1 RSSSSEKNAALPT
14 ESSLF
19 CTIAIQDDASSAAAS
34 APQPSDTTRSSLA
47 VRTAN
52 SDVNAS
58 GNTGNTGSK
67 DSEDEEAQ
75 LSGNTDDG
83 PQSKKARQESVR
95 TSGRTRQKAVVEE
108 PGVKKGLGL
117 LDPNC
122 INRYLPPDLGLDSVS
137 QPSFEHNVK
146 SFKNSLLAYWTS
158 ASRRKSQ
165 GSVPASSRQPSKPSK
180 HLSQRMSVSAAGPG
194 VPMPAS
200 LVTVPSCFAD
210 PKLVQRWL
218 ASLPATLTLTEL
230 AARLLGDSV
239 LGNATLGIP
248 DALHGRWPSN
258 LAHTLVRILQ
268 ACEVLR
274 LDVRSAAIA
283 SRQHQVDQ
291 LDHAAE
297 SFHFSLSLAEVMFD
311 QCAAALKSNVSAGAS
326 AAGDSKA
333 PGAGNA
339 LLDASIPGI
348 FARLFGVIQ
357 SASGLLYADK
367 PDLYARVL
375 WLKARYGRLTG
386 AHRQVRECLVACR
399 AVLDERH
406 ASHAADGQPNAHE
419 TRVAMDEMT
428 GLTVP
433 VPNGGSVTLITSDVV
448 QQLIYEDAANSY
460 MADTQTLLAEC
471 QYEQVAQKLV
481 PVLLTATSADSGTEL
496 SPIAEAA
503 RRLLL
508 QGSAPQSFLH
518 YLESLYEAL
527 KHLERPNE
535 LLRLQPLL
543 LNEYVSAVLDDDE
556 SADSLFP
563 KILECIRTLSAD
575 LQRNAVRVESY
586 ASSAQ
591 DAASL
596 SETESRDLD
605 AVLLSVKPIAQLLVH
620 VAWQLMVAVSDGA
633 SIFGQGKHVIE
644 ARKSLGVHVSWS
656 WILFLS
662 QVQLRNAIDLH
673 SLSLVQTDGMGTFT
687 SGVVQ
692 SKTPDPNA
700 SDASAVLRQA
710 TGTAAVKAKSQAD
723 ASSNTD
729 ADASDGDNN
738 ASDDDDDDD
747 DDDDNESDSTSFS
760 KAADPKSRMVMAMG
774 WIHEQLGE
782 VFLCGADN
790 AAYLR
795 YMMSILS
802 TLEYRKQHVHVNQ
815 CYACLYGLIIK
826 LDRETIYEHECPPL
840 PFEKDAATEVFELF
854 SPYILEKLRVRS
866 YRSITYDIR
875 DCFDKISEVLGDPAS
890 QNAQAGHNR
899 ALIATFLDSSIDP
912 SLVNP
917 SVRHALGTFDL
928 TITDILPSVF
938 HMLHYI
944 AGAIIWTQYNARL
957 ANSSR
962 SQEAVDELK
971 EATDMLL
978 KHLSVAPS
986 DVNGWILLGQC
997 YFALSTELLHW
1008 SAFKI
1013 IEERQTIAQYQRRA
1027 FNCFLRAAKLL
1038 QTGRDARSATSDS
1051 QMSLWRCFGNLCYA
1065 ICSKPMSGE
1074 ALSPSLYQI
1083 QQLWCTRFAD
1093 RSRQGSLLD
1102 GGSPAELLR
1111 QQCRHVLGL
1120 SLFCFRKG
1128 LSLDRS
1134 SFHLNYSIACVWRK
1148 LGNVDQTTSRLVR
1161 AIQCAT
1167 VDASTKDKDNDKILE
1182 SSIKLVDH
1190 LATAYHGSKLTA
1202 TAVLETLARLPS
1214 IPPLVDSAGVPV
1226 KDWPQV
1232 TSEKDPSGVYHIL
1245 LGLIAQLKIMDRKKW
1260 QHKPIYRHAWI
1271 HFRVFGD
1278 AVAAKTELLALYQ
1291 LRSNM
1296 KSLKSIWK
1304 TEFERAGKH
1313 FVYVHKYT
1321 LFLVQLATMTAD
1333 TVLLRQLHRR
1343 IVKSDDVCLEKD
1355 ALITQ
1360 VRQGFLQIVAREPVA
1375 NSEASRRM
1383 CAIVESVYALP
1394 SIEAAEQMIMQDAGS
1409 ESENAL
1415 ARMLFA
1421 IDLRRDK
1428 MPSDQM
1434 DQLSGFVVASYSS
1447 LCMNALL
1454 SMSATNAAAAG
1465 CITASSSG
1473 IVASGFGSG
1482 NTAIAP
1488 AKTTAVLLRASRL
1501 STSTSGGL
1509 AACLKRQ

>member
-1 RSSSSEKNAALPT
+1 MTFVALNKLPPAEALGQSVISRELLVENTLGQYLRALELQRKHDHVSATAVYAELVCMPIMLEPLAPVADIQGSPIHALQFAVHKNYALSLLQRVACVGDDAAGAADAADLTSDMPPFDKADAANRAVSHLRKALAIDASDYECNHTLADLSLKHGDHNQAYACLHSCVVNAPAQPQRLKSLEMLAKLLFDLGEYSECLQVLDRILQLAPAHPDANAIKDTILLESLEGASLTSRLDTTVDPRELFRLDLKRASGSILKRKRDVPAVSALSSPPSKPIVLSLGLNPLWSDLASTLADALDTYQRSSSSEKNAALPT

-122 INRYLPPDLGLDSVS
+122 INR
-137 QPSFEHNVK
+137 
-146 SFKNSLLAYWTS
+146 
-158 ASRRKSQ
+158 
-165 GSVPASSRQPSKPSK
+165 VPASSRQPSKPSK

-367 PDLYARVL
+367 PDLYAR
-375 WLKARYGRLTG
+375 
-386 AHRQVRECLVACR
+386 
-399 AVLDERH
+399 
-406 ASHAADGQPNAHE
+406 
-419 TRVAMDEMT
+419 
-428 GLTVP
+428 
-433 VPNGGSVTLITSDVV
+433 GSVTLITSDVV

-481 PVLLTATSADSGTEL
+481 P
-496 SPIAEAA
+496 
-503 RRLLL
+503 
-508 QGSAPQSFLH
+508 
-518 YLESLYEAL
+518 AL

-620 VAWQLMVAVSDGA
+620 VAWQLMVA
-633 SIFGQGKHVIE
+633 
-644 ARKSLGVHVSWS
+644 
-656 WILFLS
+656 
-662 QVQLRNAIDLH
+662 
-673 SLSLVQTDGMGTFT
+673 TDGMGTFT

-854 SPYILEKLRVRS
+854 SPYILEKLR
-866 YRSITYDIR
+866 
-875 DCFDKISEVLGDPAS
+875 
-890 QNAQAGHNR
+890 
-899 ALIATFLDSSIDP
+899 
-912 SLVNP
+912 
-917 SVRHALGTFDL
+917 
-928 TITDILPSVF
+928 
-938 HMLHYI
+938 
-944 AGAIIWTQYNARL
+944 
-957 ANSSR
+957 
-962 SQEAVDELK
+962 
-971 EATDMLL
+971 
-978 KHLSVAPS
+978 
-986 DVNGWILLGQC
+986 
-997 YFALSTELLHW
+997 
-1008 SAFKI
+1008 
-1013 IEERQTIAQYQRRA
+1013 
-1027 FNCFLRAAKLL
+1027 
-1038 QTGRDARSATSDS
+1038 
-1051 QMSLWRCFGNLCYA
+1051 
-1065 ICSKPMSGE
+1065 
-1074 ALSPSLYQI
+1074 
-1083 QQLWCTRFAD
+1083 
-1093 RSRQGSLLD
+1093 
-1102 GGSPAELLR
+1102 
-1111 QQCRHVLGL
+1111 
-1120 SLFCFRKG
+1120 
-1128 LSLDRS
+1128 
-1134 SFHLNYSIACVWRK
+1134 
-1148 LGNVDQTTSRLVR
+1148 
-1161 AIQCAT
+1161 
-1167 VDASTKDKDNDKILE
+1167 
-1182 SSIKLVDH
+1182 
-1190 LATAYHGSKLTA
+1190 
-1202 TAVLETLARLPS
+1202 
-1214 IPPLVDSAGVPV
+1214 
-1226 KDWPQV
+1226 
-1232 TSEKDPSGVYHIL
+1232 
-1245 LGLIAQLKIMDRKKW
+1245 
-1260 QHKPIYRHAWI
+1260 
-1271 HFRVFGD
+1271 
-1278 AVAAKTELLALYQ
+1278 
-1291 LRSNM
+1291 
-1296 KSLKSIWK
+1296 
-1304 TEFERAGKH
+1304 
-1313 FVYVHKYT
+1313 
-1321 LFLVQLATMTAD
+1321 
-1333 TVLLRQLHRR
+1333 
-1343 IVKSDDVCLEKD
+1343 
-1355 ALITQ
+1355 
-1360 VRQGFLQIVAREPVA
+1360 
-1375 NSEASRRM
+1375 
-1383 CAIVESVYALP
+1383 
-1394 SIEAAEQMIMQDAGS
+1394 
-1409 ESENAL
+1409 
-1415 ARMLFA
+1415 
-1421 IDLRRDK
+1421 
-1428 MPSDQM
+1428 
-1434 DQLSGFVVASYSS
+1434 
-1447 LCMNALL
+1447 
-1454 SMSATNAAAAG
+1454 
-1465 CITASSSG
+1465 
-1473 IVASGFGSG
+1473 
-1482 NTAIAP
+1482 
-1488 AKTTAVLLRASRL
+1488 
-1501 STSTSGGL
+1501 
-1509 AACLKRQ
+1509 